1 MTNTFAEL
9 DRDPAG
15 VVRGLWVRRAA
26 LTLLGLLVVAPAALN
41 GFGQRPAERAA
52 SAPAA
57 TLRLSAPERVRGGL
71 FFQSRIDVRAARA
84 IDHPRFVLDP
94 GWVEG
99 MQVNSIEPAPVGEAT
114 RDGRVV
120 LSYDALEAGD
130 VLRVWLQF
138 EVNPTNVGR
147 RSYAVELD
155 DAERPVARVAP
166 KITVL
171 P

>member
-1 MTNTFAEL
+1 MADTFAQL
-9 DRDPAG
+9 DHEPGSVTSAP
-15 VVRGLWVRRAA
+15 WVRRAILVA
-26 LTLLGLLVVAPAALN
+26 LAVVVVLAVLDR
-41 GFGQRPAERAA
+41 FGQRPSETAA
-52 SAPAA
+52 QAPAATMRLSAPAA
-57 TLRLSAPERVRGGL
+57 VRGGL
-71 FFQSRIDVRAARA
+71 FFQSRLDVRAARA
-84 IDHPRFVLDP
+84 IEHPRIVLDA

-99 MQVNSIEPAPVGEAT
+99 MQVNSIEPAPVSEAS

-138 EVNPTNVGR
+138 EVNPTNVGH

-155 DAERPVARVAP
+155 DAERPLVRVSP
-166 KITVL
+166 DITVW

>member
-1 MTNTFAEL
+1 MPDTFA
-9 DRDPAG
+9 DVAKDSRG
-15 VVRGLWVRRAA
+15 VRLALWVRRAV
-26 LTLLGLLVVAPAALN
+26 LVVFAFVVALALLN
-41 GFGQRPAERAA
+41 RFGQRPAQRTAR
-52 SAPAA
+52 APAA
-57 TLRLSAPERVRGGL
+57 TMTLTAPETVRGGL
-71 FFQSRIDVRAARA
+71 FFQSRLDIRAAQA
-84 IDHPRFVLDP
+84 IEHPRIVLAR

-130 VLRVWLQF
+130 LLSVWLQF

-155 DAERPVARVAP
+155 DAERPVARL
-166 KITVL
+166 L
-171 P
+171 PTIRSLP